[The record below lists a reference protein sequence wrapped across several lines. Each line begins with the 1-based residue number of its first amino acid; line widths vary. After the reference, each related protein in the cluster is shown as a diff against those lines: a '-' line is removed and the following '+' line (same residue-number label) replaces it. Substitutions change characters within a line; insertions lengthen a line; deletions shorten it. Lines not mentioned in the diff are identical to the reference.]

1 MASVPPHVSYKSDPS
16 ELHTQPQ
23 SARTER
29 GPRGRGPRDRVCV
42 HVVSVRGDVQTIYG
56 FSLPHFLQLYT
67 VYSSATSTPHDRE
80 LWQTKAQSVMDS
92 PPRARVSVRV
102 PPHLVVRVASEKA
115 NKRLLGRSGVWAL
128 RARSKLP
135 GAILKI
141 AMLA

>member
-1 MASVPPHVSYKSDPS
+1 VSYNQTPQNC
-16 ELHTQPQ
+16 TQPQ
-23 SARTER
+23 IAA
-29 GPRGRGPRDRVCV
+29 RDRVCV
-42 HVVSVRGDVQTIYG
+42 ARLCECVETDIAFPSV
-56 FSLPHFLQLYT
+56 LQLYT